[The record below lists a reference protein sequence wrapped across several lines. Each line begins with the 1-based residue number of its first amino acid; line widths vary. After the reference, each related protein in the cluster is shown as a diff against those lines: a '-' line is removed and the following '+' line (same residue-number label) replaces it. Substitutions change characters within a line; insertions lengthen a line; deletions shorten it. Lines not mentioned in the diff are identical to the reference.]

1 MDKHG
6 SAPIFASVDLGS
18 HTARM
23 LIARWI
29 EERSLLKPL
38 LRRRSYIR
46 LAQDFLAE
54 EALTLKGPA
63 VERAIRC
70 LKEFKR
76 ISEAFDLSYFQV
88 VATGVVREAVNR
100 EDVIRMFR
108 QAANLPVRLLSG
120 EEEARLTG
128 LGVSHSVD
136 VGNRPFIT
144 FDLGGGS
151 TEFLLAGRQRPRA
164 LSVPLGAALL
174 TERYLVSDPPLEEE
188 LHRAKARVIELLEQC
203 VVDDLRCNP
212 SLLIGTGGTV
222 TTLGAMLHGIKAD
235 EINPACMN
243 GLILGR
249 TRVEEL
255 FSRMRRVTLDERLR
269 MPGLDQGRAEVI
281 LGGTLAVIEILRYFD
296 APEALISV
304 SDLLEGVLFERLG
317 YSLPGNDV

>member
-29 EERSLLKPL
+29 EERLTLEPL
-38 LRRRSYIR
+38 FRKRSYI
-46 LAQDFLAE
+46 LLSKDFEAA
-54 EALTLKGPA
+54 EALTIKGPA
-63 VERAIRC
+63 VDRAVLC

-76 ISEAFDLSYFQV
+76 ASEAFDLSYFQV
-88 VATGVVREAVNR
+88 VATGVLREAANR
-100 EDVIRMFR
+100 HDILRILREET
-108 QAANLPVRLLSG
+108 NLPVRLLSG
-120 EEEARLTG
+120 EEEAILSG
-128 LGVSHSVD
+128 LGVSRSLVL
-136 VGNRPFIT
+136 GKRPFAV

-151 TEFLLAGRQRPRA
+151 TEFLLAGTGRTRA
-164 LSVPLGAALL
+164 LSIPVGAALL
-174 TERYLVSDPPLEEE
+174 SEKYFLSDPPLEEE
-188 LHRAKARVIELLEQC
+188 IGRAGSRVIELLSRGTAASFRTEP
-203 VVDDLRCNP
+203 L
-212 SLLIGTGGTV
+212 LLIGTGGTV

-255 FSRMRRVTLDERLR
+255 FSRMRRMTLDERLR